1 MVATHFY
8 LGINMA
14 IYQYKCNEC
23 QANIDIKRDMDE
35 SDPGYKCD
43 TCNSDL
49 VRVYSLGTVIFN
61 GSGFYSKD
69 K

>member
-1 MVATHFY
+1 
-8 LGINMA
+8 MA
-14 IYQYKCNEC
+14 VYQYKCNQCET
-23 QANIDIKRDMDE
+23 NIDIKRDMNEKDH
-35 SDPGYKCD
+35 GYKCS

-49 VRVYSLGTVIFN
+49 IRVYSLGAVTFN

>member
-1 MVATHFY
+1 MAT
-8 LGINMA
+8 
-14 IYQYKCNEC
+14 YQYKCTEC
-23 QANIDIKRDMDE
+23 KINIDIQRGMNDP
-35 SDPGYKCD
+35 DPGYKCD

-49 VRVYSLGTVIFN
+49 VRVYSLSTVIFN

>member
-1 MVATHFY
+1 MAMYEYRCAQCDTAT
-8 LGINMA
+8 
-14 IYQYKCNEC
+14 Q
-23 QANIDIKRDMDE
+23 IKREMNDP
-35 SDPGYKCD
+35 DPGYKCD

-49 VRVYSLGTVIFN
+49 KRVYSLGAVTFN